1 MSTYSRS
8 IWSDQFNTP
17 TVASLRGAL
26 DEQSTQLFDQAHAM
40 FHGLD
45 EIVESIRWYG
55 DCWHWTIEYTL
66 EDHHD
71 ESDAIGLI
79 IPSPEDLQLA
89 IPMTESFHSTVPTK
103 RMKRTIKD
111 GFELA
116 TQPFHTS
123 FAVWSLASSGMIV
136 DLGQLAKLK
145 MKHLL
150 DLEA

>member
-1 MSTYSRS
+1 MSTFSRT

-17 TVASLRGAL
+17 TVAALRSELA
-26 DEQSTQLFDQAHAM
+26 EPAIPLFDQVRAM
-40 FHGLD
+40 FQGFD

-71 ESDAIGLI
+71 ENDAIGLI

-89 IPMTESFHSTVPTK
+89 IPMTESFHSSVPTK

-116 TQPFHTS
+116 TPPFHTS
-123 FAVWSLASSGMIV
+123 FGVWSVASNGMII

-150 DLEA
+150 DLEQ